1 MKYLHPVAAVPN
13 ELIHDGQLHYTTKK
27 VALVLLLLA
36 GRKGRSVCVTFAQ
49 LARLAHCSPATAQQ
63 AVAELISGGYLCKAR
78 RYRYGQDQQHLIY
91 SANGYYWLRRQG
103 GYTLIRRELLDYA
116 MPPAAF
122 VNLLYLYCCAGRH
135 GRAFPSL
142 RQIAGLLKQGSKRG
156 LDMAKSTVCRALA
169 LLQRLQAVVRLRCY
183 KCNRS
188 FASNSYLPT
197 DMVLSLAVSTGAT
210 EGRDSF
216 EDGGSPI
223 FSKPI
228 IINQIT
234 GAFTEREK
242 KCGVFQFSNLPNNWD
257 NFASEE
263 RMYYDGTGVKVF
275 ASGEQELT
283 A

>member
-36 GRKGRSVCVTFAQ
+36 GRKGRGVCVTFAQ
-49 LARLAHCSPATAQQ
+49 LAQLAHCSPATAQQ

-78 RYRYGQDQQHLIY
+78 RYRYGQNQQHLIY
-91 SANGYYWLRRQG
+91 NANGYYWLRRQG
-103 GYTLIRRELLDYA
+103 GYTLIRRELLDYS
-116 MPPAAF
+116 MTPAAF
-122 VNLLYLYCCAGRH
+122 VNLLYLYCCAGRK

-142 RQIAGLLKQGSKRG
+142 RHIAGLLKRDGRQG

-169 LLQRLQAVVRLRCY
+169 LLQRLRAVVRLRCY

-197 DMVLSLAVSTGAT
+197 DMVISLAASAGTA

-223 FSKPI
+223 FSKPS

-234 GAFTEREK
+234 KDFTLREEK
-242 KCGVFQFSNLPNNWD
+242 YGVGQFGIFA
-257 NFASEE
+257 NFYGSPEPE
-263 RMYYDGTGVKVF
+263 MRFDGTGWIVLVS
-275 ASGEQELT
+275 ADDEQELT

>member
-36 GRKGRSVCVTFAQ
+36 GRKGRGVCVTFAQ
-49 LARLAHCSPATAQQ
+49 LAQLAHCSPATAQQ

-78 RYRYGQDQQHLIY
+78 RYRYGQNQQHLIY
-91 SANGYYWLRRQG
+91 NANGYYWLRRQG
-103 GYTLIRRELLDYA
+103 GYTLIRRELLDYS
-116 MPPAAF
+116 MTPAAF
-122 VNLLYLYCCAGRH
+122 VNLLYLYCCAGRK

-142 RQIAGLLKQGSKRG
+142 RHIAGLLKRDGRQG

-197 DMVLSLAVSTGAT
+197 DMVLSLAASAGTA

-234 GAFTEREK
+234 GDFTEREK
-242 KCGVFQFSNLPNNWD
+242 KSGVSQFGDLPNYWTDLAWD
-257 NFASEE
+257 AW
-263 RMYYDGTGVKVF
+263 MYHDGTGVKVF
-275 ASGEQELT
+275 AGGEQELT

>member
-103 GYTLIRRELLDYA
+103 SYTLIRRELLDYT

-122 VNLLYLYCCAGRH
+122 ANLLYLYCCAGRQ

-142 RQIAGLLKQGSKRG
+142 RRIAGLLKGGKQG

-197 DMVLSLAVSTGAT
+197 DMVLSLSASTGAG

-223 FSKPI
+223 FGKPI

-234 GAFTEREK
+234 RDFTEREK
-242 KCGVFQFSNLPNNWD
+242 KYGVSQFGNLPNNWD
-257 NFASEE
+257 DFAWEE
-263 RMYYDGTGVKVF
+263 RMYYDGVGVKVF